1 MQEVSNPQA
10 FWEWV
15 FFVTHTHEMLAKLK
29 TDYYRHGAAKELTY
43 EAPALIRQKA
53 QRQRPAAHGKGG

>member
-15 FFVTHTHEMLAKLK
+15 FSVTHTHEMLAKLK
-29 TDYYRHGAAKELTY
+29 TDYY
-43 EAPALIRQKA
+43 PAWRGEGIDL
-53 QRQRPAAHGKGG
+53 